1 MHYSPQR
8 ASGFKIDEEVAE
20 GLGLLKEYK
29 VWKDDWDY
37 DAFCDAFEEKY
48 GAKPSELKE
57 FEYQRGGYIQ
67 GLEGFEYDADYVL
80 WSEWGEDP
88 PSELPNDLL
97 LEEATWAE
105 LG

>member
-1 MHYSPQR
+1 MQYSPQK
-8 ASGFKIDEEVAE
+8 ASGFKIDENVAE
-20 GLGLLKEYK
+20 ELGLLKEYK

-48 GAKPSELKE
+48 ESKPDELKE

-67 GLEGFEYDADYVL
+67 SLEGFEYDADYVL
-80 WSEWGEDP
+80 WSWSDP
-88 PSELPNDLL
+88 PGELPNDLL
-97 LEEATWAE
+97 MEEATWAE

>member
-1 MHYSPQR
+1 MHFSPQK

-37 DAFCDAFEEKY
+37 DAFCDAFKEKY
-48 GAKPSELKE
+48 GAKPSEL
-57 FEYQRGGYIQ
+57 
-67 GLEGFEYDADYVL
+67 
-80 WSEWGEDP
+80 
-88 PSELPNDLL
+88 PNDLL
-97 LEEATWAE
+97 MEEATWSE